1 MKTNQN
7 KIENSMPRSRAG
19 LNLAKSAMETGR
31 TAAVRQHRSLPN
43 ARSGLITWGTLLSL
57 LLLMIL
63 VALVSN
69 VAIVVNR
76 KMEIQNS
83 ADAIA
88 YSSSVWVARGMNSL
102 SATNHVIGEMNAL
115 FTVHHALGGKWLDK
129 HHSSKKR
136 NSGDSAW
143 TLPAS
148 LPFGLGGYGGI
159 WYQVTNLSLFITYWS
174 ANISHYITEFLS
186 WLPPWVGNGPGLN
199 SNHYDRVK
207 KHPIADINSAIW
219 EGKEHLKNQMVA
231 AYSMHAAGSSMY
243 IQGFITFYTP
253 DSYGPIVVP
262 PPLNFR
268 NMAKGYK
275 MMKNGASTKK
285 AARKWQDA
293 IHAQYLVLDKVEA
306 FAISIAP
313 AKLAIP
319 DIIKVV
325 YTYQQAC
332 VKVEIPTK
340 AYLTAKNI
348 GKRTKCTGFALGDI
362 PGIPSSGVLEIGS
375 ELTKFFPSL
384 PVEPEK
390 VANEGRSQ
398 MVRATYPWVRKWR
411 YNINL
416 VFTTLA
422 PTSQANDGFIK
433 WTNKYAKQSSQWLRT
448 DTGKKCDN
456 ELTVINRR
464 RRSTGENG
472 KGIRL
477 YTIYELNQQGDKSQ
491 EVWNKK
497 GFAGSK
503 KADEIFC
510 CMGFAKSDKPTV
522 LSRQFFR
529 QENPNGIVCYSQAM
543 IYNANSQQTPAT
555 GGKDQP
561 AVGWD
566 TLAWDHDK
574 QRVKEWEDPGYF
586 ARMFGSFLP
595 DKEPKIKLNWQA
607 KLTPVTVNKMLKT
620 IPGAMVMDSD
630 VRKVLMNAREA
641 QLLLQNH

>member
-1 MKTNQN
+1 MITNP
-7 KIENSMPRSRAG
+7 INSSNRIVNASKRSVPTIG
-19 LNLAKSAMETGR
+19 N
-31 TAAVRQHRSLPN
+31 VPDPYRS
-43 ARSGLITWGTLLSL
+43 RSGLITWGTLLSL

-69 VAIVVNR
+69 VSIVVNR
-76 KMEIQNS
+76 KMEVQNS
-83 ADAIA
+83 ADAMA

-115 FTVHHALGGKWLDK
+115 YSIHHALGGKWLDK
-129 HHSSKKR
+129 HYQSKKR
-136 NSGDSAW
+136 NRGDW
-143 TLPAS
+143 HFTLPAS
-148 LPFGLGGYGGI
+148 LPFGWGGYGGVF
-159 WYQVTNLSLFITYWS
+159 YQITDMSLFLTYWS
-174 ANISHYITEFLS
+174 ARMSHYITEFLS

-231 AYSMHAAGSSMY
+231 AYSMHASGSSTY
-243 IQGFITFYTP
+243 IQGFTTFYTP

-262 PPLNFR
+262 PPFNVR

-275 MMKNGASTKK
+275 MMKSGASTKRT
-285 AARKWQDA
+285 ARKLQDA

-306 FAISIAP
+306 AAIALAP

-319 DIIKVV
+319 NLIKVV
-325 YTYQQAC
+325 YTYQQAS
-332 VKVEIPTK
+332 VKVEVPAK
-340 AYLTAKNI
+340 ALVTAKNI
-348 GKRTKCTGFALGDI
+348 GKRTGCTGFALGDF
-362 PGIPSSGVLEIGS
+362 PNLPSGGLVESAINLSKVL
-375 ELTKFFPSL
+375 PSM
-384 PVEPEK
+384 PVEPEQ
-390 VANEGRSQ
+390 VTNEGRSQ

-411 YNINL
+411 YNINM

-433 WTNKYAKQSSQWLRT
+433 WTNKYARQSSQWLRT
-448 DTGKKCDN
+448 ETGKKCDN

-464 RRSTGENG
+464 RRSTGEDG

-477 YTIYELNQQGDKSQ
+477 YTLYELNQNGDKSQ

-503 KADEIFC
+503 KADDIFC
-510 CMGFAKSDKPTV
+510 CMGFAKSEKPDV
-522 LSRQFFR
+522 ISKQFFR
-529 QENPNGIVCYSQAM
+529 QENPYGIVCYSQAM
-543 IYNANSQQTPAT
+543 IYNANSQQTPAK

-566 TLAWDHDK
+566 TLAWDHEK

-586 ARMFGSFLP
+586 GRLMDSVSIFP

-607 KLTPVTVNKMLKT
+607 KLTPVTVNKLLKT
-620 IPGAMVMDSD
+620 SPAAMAYDSD
-630 VRKVLMNAREA
+630 VRKVLLNAREA
-641 QLLLQNH
+641 QFMLQNH